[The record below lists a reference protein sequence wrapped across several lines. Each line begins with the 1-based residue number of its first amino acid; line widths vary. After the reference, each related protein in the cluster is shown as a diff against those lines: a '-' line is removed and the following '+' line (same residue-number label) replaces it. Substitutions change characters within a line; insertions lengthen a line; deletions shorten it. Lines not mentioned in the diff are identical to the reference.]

1 MANRDMFGAAKH
13 GGGGYKSFRL
23 QPGSNLYRIGPP
35 FKSLAASGKWFHYT
49 KQHFGYRGAGDEQN
63 PKGRI
68 RTFVCPEE
76 TNRQTEM
83 VTVECKECNKIR
95 EMTALFESRT
105 ASLKAEGKKDEQIDA
120 LVGPV
125 KGWLK
130 EHNLDKKYLTLAKN
144 ENAEWGVLSLP
155 YKAKSGLDLV
165 IKKCRAEEGFDPLDM
180 DNGCWINFTR
190 VGEGYQTTYLAEAA
204 TETVIVDGKRAKS
217 IKMDGLTDADF
228 DQIAANCP
236 DLTTVGRRLTQDQI
250 AQLVE
255 CNGDPEEVDRIFNS
269 GAKVEKSPSAVAPV
283 KATKPVV
290 KEEVKPEPEFGGS
303 LKTAAGVAD
312 LAKDMAEAAPDD
324 EEVQLLAALAA
335 ARAKKA
341 KATAPKVEPVVSGP
355 TSEEDLKGMPDDE
368 FFKLYP
374 GKKATK

>member
-35 FKSLAASGKWFHYT
+35 FKSLAAAGKWFNYT

-76 TNRQTEM
+76 IDRQTEM
-83 VTVECKECNKIR
+83 VKVECKECNKIR
-95 EMTALFESRT
+95 EMTALVESRV
-105 ASLKAEGKKDEQIDA
+105 AGLKAEGKNEAQIET

-125 KGWLK
+125 KAWLK
-130 EHNLDKKYLTLAKN
+130 EHNLDKKYITLAKN
-144 ENAEWGVLSLP
+144 ENSEWGVLSLP
-155 YKAKSGLDLV
+155 YKAKSALDIV
-165 IKKCRAEEGFDPLDM
+165 IKKCRGEEGFDPLDM
-180 DNGCWINFTR
+180 DKGCWINFTR
-190 VGEGYQTTYLAEAA
+190 EGEGFKTQYLAEAA

-228 DQIAANCP
+228 DQIAASCP
-236 DLTTVGRRLTQDQI
+236 DLTTVGRRLSQEQI

-269 GAKVEKSPSAVAPV
+269 GTRVEKSPENNNARVSAVGPARIEPKPAAP
-283 KATKPVV
+283 AA
-290 KEEVKPEPEFGGS
+290 EEVAPSKD
-303 LKTAAGVAD
+303 AG
-312 LAKDMAEAAPDD
+312 DD
-324 EEVQLLAALAA
+324 EEAQLLAALAA

-341 KATAPKVEPVVSGP
+341 KPAPVAVAAS
-355 TSEEDLKGMPDDE
+355 TEEDLKGMSDDE
-368 FFKLYP
+368 FFKMYP
-374 GKKATK
+374 GKSK

>member
-1 MANRDMFGAAKH
+1 MSNRDMFGAAKH

-23 QPGSNLYRIGPP
+23 QPGSNLYRLGPP
-35 FKSLAASGKWFHYT
+35 FKSLAASGKWFAYT

-76 TNRQTEM
+76 IDRQTEM
-83 VTVECKECNKIR
+83 VKVECKECNKIR
-95 EMTALFESRT
+95 EMVALLESRI
-105 ASLKAEGKKDEQIDA
+105 AGLKSEGKNEAQIET

-125 KGWLK
+125 KAWLK
-130 EHNLDKKYLTLAKN
+130 EHNLDKKYITLAKN
-144 ENAEWGVLSLP
+144 ENSEWGVLSLP
-155 YKAKSGLDLV
+155 YKAKSGLDMV

-180 DNGCWINFTR
+180 DKGCWINFTR
-190 VGEGYQTTYLAEAA
+190 EGEGFKTVYLAEAA

-236 DLTTVGRRLTQDQI
+236 DLTTVGRRLTQEQI

-269 GAKVEKSPSAVAPV
+269 GAKVEKSPSAVTPV
-283 KATKPVV
+283 KTANQVV
-290 KEEVKPEPEFGGS
+290 KVKQEENVATFVRVEVPAETVQPV
-303 LKTAAGVAD
+303 AADATV
-312 LAKDMAEAAPDD
+312 DD
-324 EEVQLLAALAA
+324 EEAQLLAALAA
-335 ARAKKA
+335 ARAKKSKPA
-341 KATAPKVEPVVSGP
+341 VKVAAPTGP
-355 TSEEDLKGMPDDE
+355 TTEEDLKGMSEDD
-368 FFKLYP
+368 FFALYP
-374 GKKATK
+374 GKKAR